1 MLPEYYKEKL
11 ILFNKSSKV
20 EVTALSLFITNNSF
34 IYTLSSNNYK
44 DIYQIV
50 HVTFD
55 SYLTTKHN
63 LCEKVSFLVT
73 NYQLASIKVE
83 TISIT
88 ILTKDFTLVPE
99 SYSSQSDIKDF
110 LIFSTGNSEI
120 KNAQQ
125 HTVKNVKFCYSIE
138 QSLFQY
144 LEKTFN
150 KANIRHSG
158 AINSDLFF
166 SSHSLLKNNLFL
178 NINDGVIELVAKENN
193 ELLFYNVFNFENNED
208 ILYYLLFMMEQFKL
222 NPLHTKLAIAGQIET
237 NDALILSIKK
247 YIKQVYFAINSS
259 EIKLE
264 GELSN
269 LPQHY
274 YFSLLNQHLCVL

>member
-11 ILFNKSSKV
+11 ILFNKSTKS
-20 EVTALSLFITNNSF
+20 EVTELSLFITNNSF
-34 IYTLSSNNYK
+34 IYTLSSKKFN
-44 DIYQIV
+44 DIHQIV

-63 LCEKVSFLVT
+63 LCEKVSFLIT
-73 NYQLASIKVE
+73 NYQLAYVKVE
-83 TISIT
+83 TILIT

-99 SYSSQSDIKDF
+99 SYLKQSDIKDF

-166 SSHSLLKNNLFL
+166 SSHSLVKNNLFL
-178 NINDGVIELVAKENN
+178 NINDGVIELLAKENN
-193 ELLFYNVFNFENNED
+193 EMLFYNVFNFENNED

-222 NPLHTKLAIAGQIET
+222 NSLNTKLAIAGQIET
-237 NDALILSIKK
+237 NDPLILSIKK
-247 YIKQVYFAINSS
+247 YIKQVYFAINNS

-264 GELSN
+264 GDLSN

-274 YFSLLNQHLCVL
+274 YFTILNQHLCAL

>member
-11 ILFNKSSKV
+11 ILSNKSNKS
-20 EVTALSLFITNNSF
+20 EVTELSLFITNNAF
-34 IYTLSSNNYK
+34 IYALSSKNFN
-44 DIYQIV
+44 DIHQIV
-50 HVTFD
+50 HVAFD
-55 SYLTTKHN
+55 SYLTTKLN
-63 LCEKVSFLVT
+63 LCDKVSFLIA
-73 NYQLASIKVE
+73 NYQLAYVKVE
-83 TISIT
+83 TILIT

-99 SYSSQSDIKDF
+99 SYSKQSDIKDF
-110 LIFSTGNSEI
+110 LIFSTGNLEI
-120 KNAQQ
+120 KNTQQ
-125 HTVKNVKFCYSIE
+125 HTIKNVKFCYSIE
-138 QSLFQY
+138 QSLIQY

-166 SSHSLLKNNLFL
+166 SSHSLVKNNLFL
-178 NINDGVIELVAKENN
+178 NINDGVIELMAKENN
-193 ELLFYNVFNFENNED
+193 ELLFYNVFNFEKNED

-222 NPLHTKLAIAGQIET
+222 NPLNTKLAIAGQIET
-237 NDALILSIKK
+237 NDSLILSIKK
-247 YIKQVYFAINSS
+247 YIKQVYFAINNS

-274 YFSLLNQHLCVL
+274 YFTLLNQHLCVL